1 MPALHDRR
9 LRSYFVH
16 NDDGALRE
24 MSATTCAHGNEI
36 IVRKPGQE
44 QGIHWDFCMKCMA
57 PICLRCAMVMA
68 RSGECVA
75 FEKALERMEGRTRL
89 PPIERQRAT
98 ILGRQVD
105 PAEARERWERT
116 DGARALTG

>member
-9 LRSYFVH
+9 LRSFFVH
-16 NDDGALRE
+16 NDDGTLRE

-36 IVRKPGQE
+36 IVRKPGHE
-44 QGIHWDFCMKCMA
+44 QGIHWDFC
-57 PICLRCAMVMA
+57 LRCAMAMA
-68 RSGECVA
+68 RTGECVA